1 MPDMIEAASIVRIQ
15 YYPSMEEFFGAV
27 IAACDWSIRNI
38 ARVEVGAKP
47 RYCSSPSSGRVAE
60 PTGPVFGRPDDK
72 LREVGWGLQRKIKE
86 PHPAPKSAP
95 PSRKTGRDKALSYPV
110 APSGVGTAQVGDD
123 GLAGGRGLSFR
134 GERTHAFRQID
145 VDPRAE
151 PDHADAL
158 AGADAGALLDERHD
172 AARHQA
178 GDLDDADAG
187 ARGRRD
193 KEAVAL
199 VVLARLVE
207 IRVDEGARPV
217 RHPLD
222 AAGDRAAVH
231 VAVEHAHEDRD
242 ARHRL
247 VAERKLGRWHRVD
260 DAAHPPV

>member
-145 VDPRAE
+145 VDPRAD
-151 PDHADAL
+151 PDHADA
-158 AGADAGALLDERHD
+158 
-172 AARHQA
+172 
-178 GDLDDADAG
+178 LDDADAG